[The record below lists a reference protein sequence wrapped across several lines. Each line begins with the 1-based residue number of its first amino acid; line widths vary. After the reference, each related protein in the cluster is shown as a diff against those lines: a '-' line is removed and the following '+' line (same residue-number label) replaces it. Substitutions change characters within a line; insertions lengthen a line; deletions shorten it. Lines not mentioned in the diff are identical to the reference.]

1 MKFQATKNSMSLTI
15 RFIPVQ
21 ATPPPQA
28 TLKLAYVKGRQPAT
42 EHHLNTQSSN
52 APASARRGANPIP
65 LRRLSWD

>member
-1 MKFQATKNSMSLTI
+1 MSLTI

-52 APASARRGANPIP
+52 APVNV
-65 LRRLSWD
+65 RRLFPKIVSLVCNNEIF